1 MQTEPQKVKH
11 ILLVG
16 NPNVGKST
24 IFNLLCNKNQK
35 TGNYAGVTV
44 ASHQGTYIHQGEEVE
59 IVDLPGS
66 YSIYPTSE
74 DEAIFTKYLIEEQ
87 EKYSGVIYIAD
98 ALNLKRS
105 LLLFQQIKD
114 LGIPVLV
121 VLNQMDL
128 AEKRG
133 LHIDSKKLET
143 LIGNRILKTNAKANI
158 GIEEIRK
165 AIRNNEFSVSDKA
178 FFDIPSENLGLVFK
192 ISRQINETNF
202 YKVWTLIAA
211 DTYLG
216 KLESVKTQLNHEDRK
231 CMVPK
236 RLQVQETIRRY
247 QQIDG
252 YMSQIISKKPQ
263 FKELLT
269 EKLDKVLVHPI
280 LGYLVFALIL
290 LMIFQSVF
298 FIAEYP
304 MNWIDGSFAW
314 LSQFAKTHLPEGP
327 INSLLSDGI
336 IPGIGGIVIFA
347 PQIGILLYF
356 LYLLE
361 DSGYMA
367 RVIFLMDRF
376 LRPFGLNGKSIVPLV
391 SGTACAI
398 PAIMSTRNIENVKER
413 LITILITPFMT
424 CSARLPV
431 YSIIIALVFSD
442 ETIWGIQYKALALFA
457 MYFLGFVTAL
467 ISAFILKYFIK
478 NKGKTFLVMD
488 LPAYKMPLWTYD
500 FKLVLG
506 KVWEFITGAGKIIL
520 AVSVILWVLSYFGP
534 KDEKQLFQVQSE
546 VKLENS
552 YLAKIGRQMEPAIAP
567 LGYDWKMGVGIL
579 SSFAAREVFV
589 GTMSTLYSLDDE
601 AEEQTVIE
609 KMKADVKPNGEKVF
623 NFATGISILIFYA
636 FAMQC
641 ISTIA
646 VVYRETKSWKWTA
659 IQLVFMS
666 GLAYFV
672 SMIAY
677 QILK

>member
-1 MQTEPQKVKH
+1 MQTESQKVKH

-143 LIGNRILKTNAKANI
+143 LIGNRILETNAKANI
-158 GIEEIRK
+158 GIEEIRN
-165 AIRNNEFSVSDKA
+165 AISNNEFSVSDKA

-216 KLESVKTQLNHEDRK
+216 KLESVKTQLNQEDRK

-314 LSQFAKTHLPEGP
+314 LSQFTKTHLPEGP

-431 YSIIIALVFSD
+431 YSIIIALIFSN

-552 YLAKIGRQMEPAIAP
+552 YLSKIGRQMEPAIAP

>member
-133 LHIDSKKLET
+133 LLIDSKKLET

-158 GIEEIRK
+158 GIEEIRN

-216 KLESVKTQLNHEDRK
+216 KLESVKTQLNQEDRK

-290 LMIFQSVF
+290 LIIFQSVF

-314 LSQFAKTHLPEGP
+314 LSQFTKTHLPEGP

-431 YSIIIALVFSD
+431 YSIIIALIFSD

>member
-158 GIEEIRK
+158 GIEEIRN

-216 KLESVKTQLNHEDRK
+216 KLESVKTQLNQEDRK

-290 LMIFQSVF
+290 LTIFQSVF
-298 FIAEYP
+298 LIAEYP

-314 LSQFAKTHLPEGP
+314 LSQFTKTHLPEGP

-431 YSIIIALVFSD
+431 YSIIIALIFSD

>member
-158 GIEEIRK
+158 GIEEIRN

-216 KLESVKTQLNHEDRK
+216 KLESVKTQLNQEDRK

-314 LSQFAKTHLPEGP
+314 LSQFTKTHLPEGP

-431 YSIIIALVFSD
+431 YSIIIALIFSN

-552 YLAKIGRQMEPAIAP
+552 YLSKIGRQMEPAIAP

>member
-44 ASHQGTYIHQGEEVE
+44 ASHQGTYIYQGEEVE

-143 LIGNRILKTNAKANI
+143 LIGNRILETNAKANI
-158 GIEEIRK
+158 GIEEIRN

-216 KLESVKTQLNHEDRK
+216 KLESVKTQLNQEDRK

-314 LSQFAKTHLPEGP
+314 LSQFTKTHLPEGP

-431 YSIIIALVFSD
+431 YSIIIALIFSD

>member
-1 MQTEPQKVKH
+1 MVPTTAQQKH

-24 IFNLLCNKNQK
+24 LFNLLCNKDQK

-44 ASHQGTYIHQGEEVE
+44 ASHQGTYIFENEEVE

-74 DEAIFTKYLIEEQ
+74 DEAIFTKYLIEE
-87 EKYSGVIYIAD
+87 KDRYSGVLYVAD

-105 LLLFQQIKD
+105 LLLFQQVKD
-114 LGIPVLV
+114 LGIPVLMV
-121 VLNQMDL
+121 INQIDL

-133 LHIDSKKLET
+133 LFIDTEKLSKFLDT
-143 LIGNRILKTNAKANI
+143 TILLTNAKKNI
-158 GIEEIRK
+158 GIQEIK
-165 AIRNNEFSVSDKA
+165 AAIFENQFSIPERP

-192 ISRQINETNF
+192 ISRQIEEKNF

-216 KLESVKTQLNHEDRK
+216 KLESVKKQLNQEDRK

-247 QQIDG
+247 QQIDV
-252 YMSQIISKKPQ
+252 YMAEALVKKPQ

-280 LGYLVFALIL
+280 LGYFIFGIIL
-290 LMIFQSVF
+290 LTIFQSVF

-304 MNWIDGSFAW
+304 MNWIDATFAW
-314 LSQFAKTHLPEGP
+314 LSQYSKELLPEGP
-327 INSLLSDGI
+327 VNSLISDGI
-336 IPGIGGIVIFA
+336 IPGVGGIVIFA

-376 LRPFGLNGKSIVPLV
+376 LKPFGLNGKSIVPLV

-431 YSIIIALVFSD
+431 YSIIIALIFT
-442 ETIWGIQYKALALFA
+442 EGTFWGIQYKALALLG
-457 MYFLGFVTAL
+457 MYFLGFVTSLLA
-467 ISAFILKYFIK
+467 AFVLKFFIK

-488 LPAYKMPLWTYD
+488 LPTYKMPLWGYD

-520 AVSVILWVLSYFGP
+520 AVSVVLWFLSYFGP
-534 KDEKQLFQVQSE
+534 KDHFHLFQHNSD
-546 VKLENS
+546 VKLEDS
-552 YLAKIGRQMEPAIAP
+552 YLSKVGKSIEPAIAP

-579 SSFAAREVFV
+579 TSFAAREVFV
-589 GTMSTLYSLDDE
+589 GTMSTLYSLDDD
-601 AEEQTVIE
+601 APEQSVIE
-609 KMKADVKPNGEKVF
+609 KMRNDVKPNGEKVF
-623 NFATGISILIFYA
+623 SFATGLSILIFYA

-646 VVYRETKSWKWTA
+646 VVYRETKSWKWTV

-672 SMIAY
+672 SMIVY
-677 QILK
+677 QIFK

>member
-1 MQTEPQKVKH
+1 MVPTTAQQKH

-24 IFNLLCNKNQK
+24 LFNLLCNKDQK

-44 ASHQGTYIHQGEEVE
+44 ASHQGTYIFENEEVE

-74 DEAIFTKYLIEEQ
+74 DEAIFTKYLIEE
-87 EKYSGVIYIAD
+87 KDRYSGVLYVAD

-105 LLLFQQIKD
+105 LLLFQQVKD
-114 LGIPVLV
+114 LGIPVLMV
-121 VLNQMDL
+121 INQIDL

-133 LHIDSKKLET
+133 LFIDTEKLSKFLDT
-143 LIGNRILKTNAKANI
+143 TILLTNAKKNI
-158 GIEEIRK
+158 GIQEIK
-165 AIRNNEFSVSDKA
+165 AAIFENQFSISERP

-192 ISRQINETNF
+192 ISRQIEEKNF

-216 KLESVKTQLNHEDRK
+216 KLESVKKQLNQEDRK

-252 YMSQIISKKPQ
+252 YMAEALVKKPQ

-280 LGYLVFALIL
+280 LGYFIFGIIL
-290 LMIFQSVF
+290 LTIFQSVF

-304 MNWIDGSFAW
+304 MNWIDATFAW
-314 LSQFAKTHLPEGP
+314 LSQYSKELLPEGP
-327 INSLLSDGI
+327 INSLISDGI
-336 IPGIGGIVIFA
+336 IPGVGGIVIFA

-376 LRPFGLNGKSIVPLV
+376 LKPFGLNGKSIVPLV

-431 YSIIIALVFSD
+431 YSIIIALIFT
-442 ETIWGIQYKALALFA
+442 EGTFWGIQYKALALLG
-457 MYFLGFVTAL
+457 MYFLGFVTSLLA
-467 ISAFILKYFIK
+467 AFVLKFFIK

-488 LPAYKMPLWTYD
+488 LPTYKMPLWGYD

-520 AVSVILWVLSYFGP
+520 AVSVVLWFLSYFGP
-534 KDEKQLFQVQSE
+534 KDHFHLFQHNSD
-546 VKLENS
+546 VKLEDS
-552 YLAKIGRQMEPAIAP
+552 YLSKVGKSIEPAIAP

-579 SSFAAREVFV
+579 TSFAAREVFV
-589 GTMSTLYSLDDE
+589 GTMSTLYSLDDD
-601 AEEQTVIE
+601 APEQSVIE
-609 KMKADVKPNGEKVF
+609 KMRNDVKPNGEKVF
-623 NFATGISILIFYA
+623 SFATGLSILIFYA

-646 VVYRETKSWKWTA
+646 VVYRETKSWKWTV

-672 SMIAY
+672 SMIVY
-677 QILK
+677 QIFK

>member
-133 LHIDSKKLET
+133 LHIDSKKLEI
-143 LIGNRILKTNAKANI
+143 LIGNRILETNAKANI
-158 GIEEIRK
+158 GIEEIRN

-216 KLESVKTQLNHEDRK
+216 KLESVKTQLNQEDRK

-280 LGYLVFALIL
+280 LGYLVFAIIL
-290 LMIFQSVF
+290 LTIFQSVF

-314 LSQFAKTHLPEGP
+314 LSQFTKTHLPDGP

-431 YSIIIALVFSD
+431 YSIIIALIFSD

>member
-133 LHIDSKKLET
+133 LHIDSKKLEI
-143 LIGNRILKTNAKANI
+143 LIGNRILETNAKANI
-158 GIEEIRK
+158 GIEEIRN
-165 AIRNNEFSVSDKA
+165 AISNNEFSASDKA

-192 ISRQINETNF
+192 ISRQINEKNF

-216 KLESVKTQLNHEDRK
+216 KLESVKTQLNQEDRK

-314 LSQFAKTHLPEGP
+314 LSQFTKTHLPEGP

-431 YSIIIALVFSD
+431 YSIIIALIFSD

>member
-133 LHIDSKKLET
+133 LLIDSKKLET

-158 GIEEIRK
+158 GIEEIRN

-216 KLESVKTQLNHEDRK
+216 KLESVKTQLNQEDRK

-290 LMIFQSVF
+290 LIIFQSVF
-298 FIAEYP
+298 LIAEYP

-314 LSQFAKTHLPEGP
+314 LSQFTKTHLPEGP

-431 YSIIIALVFSD
+431 YSIIIALIFSD

>member
-1 MQTEPQKVKH
+1 MQTESQKVKH

-44 ASHQGTYIHQGEEVE
+44 ASHQGTYIHKGEEVE

-87 EKYSGVIYIAD
+87 EKYSGVIYVAD

-133 LHIDSKKLET
+133 LHIDSIKLET
-143 LIGNRILKTNAKANI
+143 LIGNRILETNAKANI
-158 GIEEIRK
+158 GIEEIRN
-165 AIRNNEFSVSDKA
+165 AIRNNEFSASDKA

-280 LGYLVFALIL
+280 LGYLVFAIIL
-290 LMIFQSVF
+290 LTIFQSVF

-314 LSQFAKTHLPEGP
+314 LSQFTKTHLPEGP

-431 YSIIIALVFSD
+431 YSIIIALIFSN

-552 YLAKIGRQMEPAIAP
+552 YLSKIGRQMEPVIAP

>member
-133 LHIDSKKLET
+133 LHIDSKKLEI
-143 LIGNRILKTNAKANI
+143 LIGNRILETNAKANI
-158 GIEEIRK
+158 GIEEIRN
-165 AIRNNEFSVSDKA
+165 AIRNNEFSASDKA

-192 ISRQINETNF
+192 ISRQINEKNF

-314 LSQFAKTHLPEGP
+314 LSQFTKTHLPEGP

-431 YSIIIALVFSD
+431 YSIIIALIFSN

-646 VVYRETKSWKWTA
+646 VVYRETKSWKWTV

>member
-158 GIEEIRK
+158 GIEEIRN

-216 KLESVKTQLNHEDRK
+216 KLESVKTQLNQEDRK

-314 LSQFAKTHLPEGP
+314 LSQFTKTHLPEGP

-431 YSIIIALVFSD
+431 YSIIIALIFSD

>member
-143 LIGNRILKTNAKANI
+143 LIGNRILETNAKANI
-158 GIEEIRK
+158 GIEEIRN
-165 AIRNNEFSVSDKA
+165 AIRNNEFSASDKA

-192 ISRQINETNF
+192 ISRQINEKNF

-314 LSQFAKTHLPEGP
+314 LSQFTKTHLPEGP

-431 YSIIIALVFSD
+431 YSIIIALIFSN

-646 VVYRETKSWKWTA
+646 VVYRETKSWKWTV

>member
-1 MQTEPQKVKH
+1 MLPTTAQQKH

-24 IFNLLCNKNQK
+24 LFNLLCNKDQK

-44 ASHQGTYIHQGEEVE
+44 ASHQGTYVFENEEVE

-74 DEAIFTKYLIEEQ
+74 DEAIFTKYLIEE
-87 EKYSGVIYIAD
+87 KDRYSGVLYVAD

-105 LLLFQQIKD
+105 LLLFQQVKD
-114 LGIPVLV
+114 LGIPVLMV
-121 VLNQMDL
+121 INQIDL

-133 LHIDSKKLET
+133 LFIDTEKLSKFLDT
-143 LIGNRILKTNAKANI
+143 TILLTNAKKNV
-158 GIEEIRK
+158 GIQEIK
-165 AIRNNEFSVSDKA
+165 AAIFENQFSTSERP

-192 ISRQINETNF
+192 ISRQIEEKNF

-216 KLESVKTQLNHEDRK
+216 KLESVKKQLNQEDRK

-252 YMSQIISKKPQ
+252 YMAEALVKKPQ

-280 LGYLVFALIL
+280 LGYFIFGIIL
-290 LMIFQSVF
+290 LTIFQSVF

-304 MNWIDGSFAW
+304 MNWIDATFAW
-314 LSQFAKTHLPEGP
+314 LSQYSKELLPEGP
-327 INSLLSDGI
+327 VNSLISDGI
-336 IPGIGGIVIFA
+336 IPGVGGIVIFA

-376 LRPFGLNGKSIVPLV
+376 LKPFGLNGKSIVPLV

-431 YSIIIALVFSD
+431 YSIIIALIFT
-442 ETIWGIQYKALALFA
+442 EGTFWGIQYKALALLG
-457 MYFLGFVTAL
+457 MYFLGFVTSLLA
-467 ISAFILKYFIK
+467 AFVLKFFIK

-488 LPAYKMPLWTYD
+488 LPTYKMPLWGYD

-520 AVSVILWVLSYFGP
+520 AVSVVLWFLSYFGP
-534 KDEKQLFQVQSE
+534 KDHFHLFQHNSD
-546 VKLENS
+546 VKLEDS
-552 YLAKIGRQMEPAIAP
+552 YLSKVGKSIEPAIAP

-579 SSFAAREVFV
+579 TSFAAREVFV
-589 GTMSTLYSLDDE
+589 GTMSTLYSLDDD
-601 AEEQTVIE
+601 APEQSVIE
-609 KMKADVKPNGEKVF
+609 KMRNDVKPNGEKVF
-623 NFATGISILIFYA
+623 SFATGLSILIFYA

-646 VVYRETKSWKWTA
+646 VVYRETKSWKWTV

-672 SMIAY
+672 SMIVY
-677 QILK
+677 QIFK

>member
-44 ASHQGTYIHQGEEVE
+44 ASHQGTYIYQGEEVE

-158 GIEEIRK
+158 GIEEIRN

-216 KLESVKTQLNHEDRK
+216 KLESVKTQLNQEDRK

-314 LSQFAKTHLPEGP
+314 LSQFTKTHLPDGP

-431 YSIIIALVFSD
+431 YSIIIALIFSD

-646 VVYRETKSWKWTA
+646 VVYRETKSWKWTV

>member
-133 LHIDSKKLET
+133 LLIDSKKLET

-298 FIAEYP
+298 LIAEYP

-314 LSQFAKTHLPEGP
+314 LSQFTKTHLPDGP

-431 YSIIIALVFSD
+431 YSIIIALIFSD

>member
-143 LIGNRILKTNAKANI
+143 LIGNRILETNAKANI
-158 GIEEIRK
+158 GIEEIRN

-192 ISRQINETNF
+192 ISRQINEKNF

-314 LSQFAKTHLPEGP
+314 LSQFTKTHLPEGP

-431 YSIIIALVFSD
+431 YSIIIALIFSD

>member
-143 LIGNRILKTNAKANI
+143 LIGNRILETNAKANI
-158 GIEEIRK
+158 GIEEIRN

-216 KLESVKTQLNHEDRK
+216 KLESVKTQLNQEDRK

-280 LGYLVFALIL
+280 LGYLVFAIIL
-290 LMIFQSVF
+290 LTIFQSVF

-314 LSQFAKTHLPEGP
+314 LSQFTKTHLPEGP

-431 YSIIIALVFSD
+431 YSIIIALIFSD